1 MPNNISAAVNVLDKK
16 NKFNESYNNLANSA
30 VNTQRIKLLEDR
42 ARGKKVASGLITG
55 AGEKVIAKDIITT
68 DTGEQ
73 QVLSAIQNLMARY
86 PEYKSCLDDIKKKK
100 SSAITS
106 DNITEYRFRQINTDD
121 EIPAPTYVSSD
132 PVKPDNVT
140 QQDNSNVIKNQF
152 NINDLYH
159 DVDNISLYDN
169 IYTDVNTKRLITS
182 DNVISYSDDGTII
195 RTSVGSESR
204 LPTYR
209 LIPNTQMEQTTV
221 TDATPSDSVT
231 KYMFRDQTVD
241 QSNLHDRTLSSEVIS
256 SKQVKYKYLFCLDG
270 VSVEHRSITN
280 TAGYISAPFS
290 TVSGTYIEI
299 EVDTAQGVEYSV
311 IDGEDEIPILPKNV
325 TEIIDEKL
333 FFGMMP
339 RFTIMNPE
347 DITVKRNGIL
357 TGITT
362 QRDLELF
369 LTVNTKNSQT
379 GESSYNNSDVYT
391 VTYKPEESARRYFP
405 KTDTLRIKVI
415 QRVLLKQTPKTIGN
429 VKILQ
434 YNTPASWYL
443 RSWDQDSE
451 YNPTDPRYRMV
462 RTWNT

>member
-1 MPNNISAAVNVLDKK
+1 MPKNISTAVNILDRK

-30 VNTQRIKLLEDR
+30 VNTQRIKLLEDK
-42 ARGKKVASGLITG
+42 ARGRKVASGLVTG
-55 AGEKVIAKDIITT
+55 SGEKAITKEVITT

-73 QVLSAIQNLMARY
+73 QVLSAVEQLMARY
-86 PEYKSCLDDIKKKK
+86 PEYKSCLDDIRKKE
-100 SSAITS
+100 SSAIVS
-106 DNITEYRFRQINTDD
+106 DNSTEYRFKKINADD
-121 EIPAPTYVSSD
+121 EAPAPTYVPSD

-140 QQDNSNVIKNQF
+140 ETSNSSVTKNRF

-159 DVDNISLYDN
+159 DVDNINLYDN
-169 IYTDVNTKRLITS
+169 VYTDINTKKLITS
-182 DNVISYSDDGTII
+182 DNVVSYSDEGTVI
-195 RTSVGSESR
+195 RTSAGSESR

-221 TDATPSDSVT
+221 TDTTPYNSVT
-231 KYMFRDQTVD
+231 KYMFQDQTVD
-241 QSNLHDRTLSSEVIS
+241 QSNLHDRTLNSEVVS
-256 SKQVKYKYLFCLDG
+256 NKQVKYKYLFCLDG
-270 VSVEHRSITN
+270 VSIEHRSVTDA
-280 TAGYISAPFS
+280 AGYVSAPFA
-290 TVSGTYIEI
+290 TVNGTYIEI

-347 DITVKRNGIL
+347 DITVKRNGVL
-357 TGITT
+357 TGIST
-362 QRDLELF
+362 QHDLELF

-379 GESSYNNSDVYT
+379 GESSYNNNDVYT
-391 VTYKPEESARRYFP
+391 VTYKPKESACRYFP
-405 KTDTLRIKVI
+405 KTNTLRIKVI
-415 QRVLLKQTPKTIGN
+415 QRVLLKQTPKTVGN
-429 VKILQ
+429 VKVLQ
-434 YNTPASWYL
+434 YNTPASWHL

-451 YNPTDPRYRMV
+451 YNPADPRYRTV